1 MDLSRIQVCVPTRG
15 LVDWNVIVRLNMIRD
30 ANPTLPPIHYE
41 AGRLAVT
48 DTRNR
53 IAHKFLASDAHVLLM
68 VDDDVIPPLGILT
81 MLEHDKDIVGAPYPI
96 IRAGGFQGQPGFP
109 IPFPCALEYDAARDT
124 YRTLS
129 DPFGRSGLVK
139 VDAIGTGCMAIARR
153 VLEHPDLKIPF
164 RIGTDEYGQMRMSED
179 VNFCQL
185 AREAGFS
192 VWADFDQRPDH
203 FVAGVSLNR
212 IHDGYTMVFATAAK
226 RKEEGKL
233 VILA

>member
-15 LVDWNVIVRLNMIRD
+15 LVDWNTVVRLGQIRD
-30 ANPTLPPIHYE
+30 ANPGLPPIHYE

-53 IAHKFLASDAHVLLM
+53 ISHKFLASDARVLLM
-68 VDDDVIPPLGILT
+68 VDDDVIPPLGILR
-81 MLEHDKDIVGAPYPI
+81 MADRAACGEVDIVGAPYPI
-96 IRAGGFQGQPGFP
+96 IRVEGA
-109 IPFPCALEYDAARDT
+109 IPFPCALEYDAAHDT
-124 YRTLS
+124 YRTLP
-129 DPFGRSGLVK
+129 DPFGRTGLVK

-153 VLEHPDLKIPF
+153 VLEHPDLQIPF
-164 RIGTDEYGQMRMSED
+164 RIGTDEYGQLRMSED
-179 VNFCQL
+179 VQFCHA

-212 IHDGYTMVFATAAK
+212 LHDGYVQVFASAN
-226 RKEEGKL
+226 RKEKATRL
-233 VILA
+233 VTLA